1 MHSERVV
8 QPLDTLRFVATA
20 ARDCERARARA
31 ISAEAKAL
39 GADNEALQAEVG
51 QSVKIAAQRQDDHA
65 RAAFT

>member
-31 ISAEAKAL
+31 RHL
-39 GADNEALQAEVG
+39 GGSKVARSDQGVG
-51 QSVKIAAQRQDDHA
+51 A
-65 RAAFT
+65 